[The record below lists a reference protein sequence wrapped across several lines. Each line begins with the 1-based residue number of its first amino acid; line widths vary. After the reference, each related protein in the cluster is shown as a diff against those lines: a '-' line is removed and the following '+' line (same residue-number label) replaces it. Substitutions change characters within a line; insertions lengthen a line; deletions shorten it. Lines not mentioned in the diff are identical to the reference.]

1 MKIMRLSTLTIALVF
16 TLLSSA
22 AYAQF
27 EGHITMSVYSEDD
40 GKMEN
45 STLNIYATQNRILV
59 KGDDEVSV
67 MGRVNAGGLLIR
79 NDQKDFIILTDEKK
93 ALQTTKEGIE
103 SVVEMMFG
111 WMQDGTEDPDTP
123 ETEYSFSNREKTIL
137 GQNTTEMI
145 IERKDEPGK
154 HLSVWLTPNIDIN
167 WGILAEPWKGM
178 PKSIDKEING
188 MSQDVFFKGKNFP
201 MLVEAVEGNERT
213 KVMEVK
219 NIDRSAVAKSRV
231 EVPTD
236 VTLVSLQEYIF
247 SLMME

>member
-1 MKIMRLSTLTIALVF
+1 MKTMRLSIFTVALF
-16 TLLSSA
+16 FSLLSSA
-22 AYAQF
+22 VYAQF
-27 EGHITMSVYSEDD
+27 EGHITMSVYGEED
-40 GKMEN
+40 GEIEN
-45 STLNIYATQNRILV
+45 STLNLYATPNRILI

-79 NDQKDFIILTDEKK
+79 NDQKDFIVLTDENK
-93 ALQTTKEGIE
+93 ALQATKAGIE
-103 SVVEMMFG
+103 SMVEMVFG
-111 WMQDGTEDPDTP
+111 WMQNDTNDADTP
-123 ETEYSFSNREKTIL
+123 ETEYSFSNRTKTIL
-137 GQNTTEMI
+137 GQKTTEMI
-145 IERKDEPGK
+145 IRSKDEPGT

-201 MLVEAVEGNERT
+201 MLVEAVKGNERT

-231 EVPTD
+231 EVPAG